1 MLGLNN
7 RENRIFRICLI
18 GHLSLG
24 AGLFIMSFFPGCE
37 KEPEE
42 IHVFELA
49 STTPTP
55 IPKTPTLPKTPP
67 PPQTPPPPKK
77 IIEKPPPV
85 KIAPK
90 PKPTPKPTPKP
101 IPKTTKPKPKVLPKP
116 EPKPQSKPQPKSMSI
131 EQFRK
136 TQKLPTPP
144 KARPPV
150 RNIQPIKLNPQDFSL
165 PKIKI
170 SSPENSTPT
179 VSPGAINQYLARV
192 KAKLEGIWRKLLV
205 NSSLGTGGEARLSF
219 RISPSGAVISPR
231 ISKSSG
237 NITLDR
243 LVMEVAQRGGV
254 FGPPPGGRLDSV
266 LEIPFRVQ

>member
-7 RENRIFRICLI
+7 RENRVFRICLL
-18 GHLSLG
+18 GHLFLG
-24 AGLFIMSFFPGCE
+24 AGLFIMSFFPSCE
-37 KEPEE
+37 NEPEE

-55 IPKTPTLPKTPP
+55 MPKPPTFPKTPQPP
-67 PPQTPPPPKK
+67 LIPQTPKK
-77 IIEKPPPV
+77 IIEKPLPD

-90 PKPTPKPTPKP
+90 LKPTTKPT
-101 IPKTTKPKPKVLPKP
+101 PKTTKPKPKVLPKQ
-116 EPKPQSKPQPKSMSI
+116 EPKRQPKPQPKSMSI

-136 TQKLPTPP
+136 TQKLPYPP
-144 KARPPV
+144 KPRPPV

>member
-7 RENRIFRICLI
+7 RENRVFRICLL
-18 GHLSLG
+18 GHLFLG
-24 AGLFIMSFFPGCE
+24 AGLFIMSFFPSCE
-37 KEPEE
+37 NEPEE

-55 IPKTPTLPKTPP
+55 MPKPATFPKTPP
-67 PPQTPPPPKK
+67 PPLVPQTPKK
-77 IIEKPPPV
+77 IIEKPLPD

-90 PKPTPKPTPKP
+90 LKPTTKPT
-101 IPKTTKPKPKVLPKP
+101 PKTTKPKPKVLPKP
-116 EPKPQSKPQPKSMSI
+116 EPKPQPKPQPKSMSI

-136 TQKLPTPP
+136 TQKLPYPP
-144 KARPPV
+144 KPRPPV

>member
-7 RENRIFRICLI
+7 RENRVFRICLL
-18 GHLSLG
+18 GHLFLG
-24 AGLFIMSFFPGCE
+24 AGLFIMSFFPSCE
-37 KEPEE
+37 NEPEE

-49 STTPTP
+49 SKTPTP
-55 IPKTPTLPKTPP
+55 MPKPPTFPKTPP
-67 PPQTPPPPKK
+67 PPLVPQTPKK
-77 IIEKPPPV
+77 IIEKPLPD

-90 PKPTPKPTPKP
+90 LKPTTKPT
-101 IPKTTKPKPKVLPKP
+101 PKTTKPKPKVLPKP
-116 EPKPQSKPQPKSMSI
+116 EPKPQPKPQPKSMSI

-136 TQKLPTPP
+136 TQKLPYPP
-144 KARPPV
+144 KPRPPV

>member
-7 RENRIFRICLI
+7 RENRVFRICLL
-18 GHLSLG
+18 GHLFLG
-24 AGLFIMSFFPGCE
+24 AGLFIMSFFPSCE
-37 KEPEE
+37 NEPEE

-55 IPKTPTLPKTPP
+55 MPKPPTFPKTPP
-67 PPQTPPPPKK
+67 PPLVPQTPKK
-77 IIEKPPPV
+77 IIEKPLPD

-90 PKPTPKPTPKP
+90 LKPTTKPT
-101 IPKTTKPKPKVLPKP
+101 PKTTKPKPKVLPKP
-116 EPKPQSKPQPKSMSI
+116 EPKPQPKPQPKSMSI

-136 TQKLPTPP
+136 TQKLPYPP
-144 KARPPV
+144 KPRPPV

>member
-1 MLGLNN
+1 M
-7 RENRIFRICLI
+7 
-18 GHLSLG
+18 
-24 AGLFIMSFFPGCE
+24 MSFFPSCE

-55 IPKTPTLPKTPP
+55 MPKPQTLPKAPP
-67 PPQTPPPPKK
+67 PPQAPPPPKK
-77 IIEKPPPV
+77 IIEKPSPV

-90 PKPTPKPTPKP
+90 PKPTSKPT
-101 IPKTTKPKPKVLPKP
+101 PKTTKPKPKLLPKP
-116 EPKPQSKPQPKSMSI
+116 VPKPQLKTQPKSMSI
-131 EQFRK
+131 EEFRK
-136 TQKLPTPP
+136 TQKLPSLP
-144 KARPPV
+144 KPRPPV

-170 SSPENSTPT
+170 SSPENSTPM

-219 RISPSGAVISPR
+219 RISPNGALISPR

-237 NITLDR
+237 NTSLDR

>member
-7 RENRIFRICLI
+7 RENRVFRICLL
-18 GHLSLG
+18 GHLFLG
-24 AGLFIMSFFPGCE
+24 AGLFIMSFFPSCE
-37 KEPEE
+37 NEPEE

-55 IPKTPTLPKTPP
+55 MPKPPTFPKTPQPP
-67 PPQTPPPPKK
+67 LIPQTPKK
-77 IIEKPPPV
+77 IIEKPLPD

-90 PKPTPKPTPKP
+90 LKPTPKPS
-101 IPKTTKPKPKVLPKP
+101 PKTTKPKPKVLPKP
-116 EPKPQSKPQPKSMSI
+116 EPKPQPKPQPKSMSI

-136 TQKLPTPP
+136 TQKLPYPP
-144 KARPPV
+144 KPRPPV

>member
-7 RENRIFRICLI
+7 RENRVFRICLL
-18 GHLSLG
+18 GHLFLG
-24 AGLFIMSFFPGCE
+24 AGLFTMSFFPSCE
-37 KEPEE
+37 NEPEE

-49 STTPTP
+49 STTTTPMPKPPTF
-55 IPKTPTLPKTPP
+55 PKTPP
-67 PPQTPPPPKK
+67 PPLVPQTPKK
-77 IIEKPPPV
+77 IIEKPLPD

-90 PKPTPKPTPKP
+90 LKPTPKTT
-101 IPKTTKPKPKVLPKP
+101 PKTTKPKPKVLPKP
-116 EPKPQSKPQPKSMSI
+116 EPKPQPKPQPKSMSI

-136 TQKLPTPP
+136 TQKWPYPP
-144 KARPPV
+144 KPRPPV

>member
-7 RENRIFRICLI
+7 RENRVFRICLL
-18 GHLSLG
+18 GHLFLG
-24 AGLFIMSFFPGCE
+24 AGLFIMSFFPSCE
-37 KEPEE
+37 NEPEE

-55 IPKTPTLPKTPP
+55 MPKPPTFPKTPQPP
-67 PPQTPPPPKK
+67 LVPQTPKK
-77 IIEKPPPV
+77 IIEKPLPD

-90 PKPTPKPTPKP
+90 LKPTPKLTPK
-101 IPKTTKPKPKVLPKP
+101 TRKPKPKVLPKP
-116 EPKPQSKPQPKSMSI
+116 EPKPQPKPQTKSMSI

-136 TQKLPTPP
+136 TQKLPYPP
-144 KARPPV
+144 KPRPPV

-192 KAKLEGIWRKLLV
+192 KAKLEGVWRKLLV

>member
-7 RENRIFRICLI
+7 RENQVFRICLL
-18 GHLSLG
+18 GHLFLG
-24 AGLFIMSFFPGCE
+24 AGLFIMSFFPSCE
-37 KEPEE
+37 NEPEE

-55 IPKTPTLPKTPP
+55 MPKPPTFPKTPQPP
-67 PPQTPPPPKK
+67 LIPQTPKK
-77 IIEKPPPV
+77 IIEKPLPD

-90 PKPTPKPTPKP
+90 LKPTTKPT
-101 IPKTTKPKPKVLPKP
+101 PKTTKPKPKVLPKP

-136 TQKLPTPP
+136 TQKLPYPP
-144 KARPPV
+144 KPRPPV

>member
-7 RENRIFRICLI
+7 RENRVFRICLL
-18 GHLSLG
+18 GHLFLG
-24 AGLFIMSFFPGCE
+24 AGLFIMSFFPSCE
-37 KEPEE
+37 NEPEE

-55 IPKTPTLPKTPP
+55 MPKPPTFPKTPQPP
-67 PPQTPPPPKK
+67 LIPQTPKK
-77 IIEKPPPV
+77 IIEKPLPD

-90 PKPTPKPTPKP
+90 LKPTTKPT
-101 IPKTTKPKPKVLPKP
+101 PKTTKPKPKVLPKP
-116 EPKPQSKPQPKSMSI
+116 EPKPQPKPQPKSMSI

-136 TQKLPTPP
+136 TQKLPFPP
-144 KARPPV
+144 KPRPPV

>member
-7 RENRIFRICLI
+7 RENRVFRICLL
-18 GHLSLG
+18 GHLFLG
-24 AGLFIMSFFPGCE
+24 AGLFIMSFFPSCE
-37 KEPEE
+37 NEPEE

-55 IPKTPTLPKTPP
+55 MPKPPTFPKTPQPP
-67 PPQTPPPPKK
+67 LIPQTPKK
-77 IIEKPPPV
+77 IIEKPLPD

-90 PKPTPKPTPKP
+90 LKPTPKLT
-101 IPKTTKPKPKVLPKP
+101 PKTTKPKPKVLPKP
-116 EPKPQSKPQPKSMSI
+116 EPKPQPKPQPKSMSI

-136 TQKLPTPP
+136 TQKLPYPP
-144 KARPPV
+144 KPRPPV

>member
-7 RENRIFRICLI
+7 RENRVFRICLL
-18 GHLSLG
+18 GHLFLG
-24 AGLFIMSFFPGCE
+24 AGLFIMSFFPSCE
-37 KEPEE
+37 NEPEE

-55 IPKTPTLPKTPP
+55 MPKPPTFPKTPQPP
-67 PPQTPPPPKK
+67 LVPQTPKK
-77 IIEKPPPV
+77 IIEKPLPD

-90 PKPTPKPTPKP
+90 LKPTTKPT
-101 IPKTTKPKPKVLPKP
+101 PKTTKPKPKVLPKP
-116 EPKPQSKPQPKSMSI
+116 EPKPQPKPQPKSMSI

-136 TQKLPTPP
+136 TQKLPYPP
-144 KARPPV
+144 KPRPPV

>member
-7 RENRIFRICLI
+7 RENRVFRICLL
-18 GHLSLG
+18 GHLFLG
-24 AGLFIMSFFPGCE
+24 AGLFIMSFFPSCE
-37 KEPEE
+37 NEPEE

-55 IPKTPTLPKTPP
+55 MPKPPTFPKTPQPP
-67 PPQTPPPPKK
+67 LVPQTPKK
-77 IIEKPPPV
+77 IIEKPLPD

-90 PKPTPKPTPKP
+90 LKPTPKLTPK
-101 IPKTTKPKPKVLPKP
+101 TRKPKPKVLPKP
-116 EPKPQSKPQPKSMSI
+116 EPKPQPKPQTKSMSI

-136 TQKLPTPP
+136 TQKLPYPP
-144 KARPPV
+144 KPRPPV

>member
-7 RENRIFRICLI
+7 RENRVFRISLL
-18 GHLSLG
+18 GHLFLG
-24 AGLFIMSFFPGCE
+24 AGLFTMSFFPSCE
-37 KEPEE
+37 NEPEE

-55 IPKTPTLPKTPP
+55 MLKPPTFPKTTPP
-67 PPQTPPPPKK
+67 PLVPQTPKK
-77 IIEKPPPV
+77 IIEKPLPD

-90 PKPTPKPTPKP
+90 LKPTPKPT
-101 IPKTTKPKPKVLPKP
+101 PKTTKPKPKVLPKP
-116 EPKPQSKPQPKSMSI
+116 EPKPQPKPQPKSMSI

-136 TQKLPTPP
+136 TQKLPFPP
-144 KARPPV
+144 KPRPPV

>member
-7 RENRIFRICLI
+7 RENRVFRISLL
-18 GHLSLG
+18 GHLFLG
-24 AGLFIMSFFPGCE
+24 AGLFIMSFFPSCE
-37 KEPEE
+37 NEPEE

-55 IPKTPTLPKTPP
+55 MPKPPTFPKTPQPP
-67 PPQTPPPPKK
+67 LIPQTPKK
-77 IIEKPPPV
+77 IIEKPLPD

-90 PKPTPKPTPKP
+90 LKPTTKPT
-101 IPKTTKPKPKVLPKP
+101 PKTTKPKPKVLPKP
-116 EPKPQSKPQPKSMSI
+116 EPKPQPKPQPKSMSI

-136 TQKLPTPP
+136 TQKLPYPP
-144 KARPPV
+144 KPRPPV

>member
-1 MLGLNN
+1 
-7 RENRIFRICLI
+7 
-18 GHLSLG
+18 
-24 AGLFIMSFFPGCE
+24 
-37 KEPEE
+37 
-42 IHVFELA
+42 
-49 STTPTP
+49 
-55 IPKTPTLPKTPP
+55 
-67 PPQTPPPPKK
+67 
-77 IIEKPPPV
+77 
-85 KIAPK
+85 
-90 PKPTPKPTPKP
+90 
-101 IPKTTKPKPKVLPKP
+101 
-116 EPKPQSKPQPKSMSI
+116 MSI

>member
-7 RENRIFRICLI
+7 RENRAFRICLI

-24 AGLFIMSFFPGCE
+24 AGLFIMSFFPSCE

-55 IPKTPTLPKTPP
+55 MPKPQTLPKTPP
-67 PPQTPPPPKK
+67 PPQAPPPPKK

-101 IPKTTKPKPKVLPKP
+101 PPKTTKPKLLPKP
-116 EPKPQSKPQPKSMSI
+116 EPKPQPKTQPKSISI

-136 TQKLPTPP
+136 TQKLPSPP
-144 KARPPV
+144 KPRPPV

-219 RISPSGAVISPR
+219 RISPSGALISPR

-237 NITLDR
+237 NTSLDR

>member
-7 RENRIFRICLI
+7 RENRIFRICLV
-18 GHLSLG
+18 GHLFLA
-24 AGLFIMSFFPGCE
+24 AGLSIMSFFPSCE
-37 KEPEE
+37 KEPQE

-55 IPKTPTLPKTPP
+55 MPKPQTLTKTPP
-67 PPQTPPPPKK
+67 PPQAPPPPKK

-90 PKPTPKPTPKP
+90 PKPTLKPT
-101 IPKTTKPKPKVLPKP
+101 PKTTKPKPKLLPKP
-116 EPKPQSKPQPKSMSI
+116 VPKPQLKPQPKSVSI
-131 EQFRK
+131 EEFRK
-136 TQKLPTPP
+136 TQKLPSPP
-144 KARPPV
+144 KPRPPV

-170 SSPENSTPT
+170 SSPVNSKPT

-192 KAKLEGIWRKLLV
+192 KGKLEGIWRKLLV
-205 NSSLGTGGEARLSF
+205 NSSLDTGGEARLSF
-219 RISPSGAVISPR
+219 RISPSGALISPR

-237 NITLDR
+237 NSSLDR
-243 LVMEVAQRGGV
+243 LVMEVARRGGV

>member
-7 RENRIFRICLI
+7 RENRVFRICLL
-18 GHLSLG
+18 GHLFLG
-24 AGLFIMSFFPGCE
+24 AGLFIMSFFPSCE
-37 KEPEE
+37 NEPEE

-55 IPKTPTLPKTPP
+55 MPKPPTFPKTPQPP
-67 PPQTPPPPKK
+67 LIPQTPKK
-77 IIEKPPPV
+77 IIEKPLPD

-90 PKPTPKPTPKP
+90 LKPTTKPT
-101 IPKTTKPKPKVLPKP
+101 PKTTKPKPKVLPKP
-116 EPKPQSKPQPKSMSI
+116 EPKPQPKPQPKSMSI

-136 TQKLPTPP
+136 TQKLPYPP
-144 KARPPV
+144 KPRPPV